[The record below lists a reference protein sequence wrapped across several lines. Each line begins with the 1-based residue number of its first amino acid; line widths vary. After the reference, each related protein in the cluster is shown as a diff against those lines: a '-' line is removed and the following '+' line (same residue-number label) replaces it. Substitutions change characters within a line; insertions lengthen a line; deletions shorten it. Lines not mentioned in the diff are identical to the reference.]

1 MLKRC
6 QFAFLLTVALLRSS
20 VYLYPDKDHPMK
32 SILVKFLFSALVL
45 CYGCGQKSDQHAGHD
60 HASDPVTEG
69 GNAALDSE
77 IMKIHDE
84 VMPRMDEIYRLKQG
98 LKSKVADSVTVSP
111 EQKQEI
117 EVTIAKLD
125 SASEGMMVWMRQY
138 KPMAD
143 SVAGEEKARE
153 YLENQMEKVR
163 KVKENMLEA
172 IEKAKAI

>member
-1 MLKRC
+1 
-6 QFAFLLTVALLRSS
+6 
-20 VYLYPDKDHPMK
+20 MK
-32 SILVKFLFSALVL
+32 SILVHLAFSALVL

-60 HASDPVTEG
+60 HASDPLAPA

-98 LKSKVADSVTVSP
+98 LKTKVADSTNIP
-111 EQKQEI
+111 TEQKQEI
-117 EVTIAKLD
+117 EATIAKLD

-138 KPMAD
+138 KPVPD

-163 KVKENMLEA
+163 KVREDMLEA
-172 IEKAKAI
+172 IEKAKAINP